1 MVDAKAK
8 QITVLSSTNKLVYIS
23 TRSVGSI
30 VNASTGK
37 TLTLS
42 EVGKEVEKRP
52 NLRLLAYGEY
62 TDASN
67 FSATSIIIE

>member
-42 EVGKEVEKRP
+42 NVDV
-52 NLRLLAYGEY
+52 NSQLLAYGEY